1 MDGHHEKELYQVKK
15 RLLSLALA
23 LVLVT
28 ALVPAS
34 MAAEA
39 DAEDKILL
47 VQANDF
53 DPTSDTNDG
62 IYIAEMT
69 DRYFEG
75 GVEAGMEALLE
86 AGQVYL
92 NGMAIPADAEPFYMN
107 GMPAIWQKED
117 GHWTWQA
124 HDKLNAD
131 NESKIPHNGDYSFE
145 FARRRFV
152 LAVSALRGMTT
163 TITAEDGAAY
173 ATRVDFVVKSGAQV
187 EKIAVNDDGTTTVWG
202 VPVDATSYNTDG
214 GPNDVEPRTI
224 PTANFD
230 SAIEEGD
237 TVLYWYDNDGW
248 HMDRCIPITGLMN
261 ATDHFNITVNGVTYS
276 DALIVRY
283 NMQAGSRPSQFISA
297 TNNLEL
303 QNIPVTLWNTETG
316 YVVGISRMDN
326 AKDALTAAIAYCD
339 KLMDGA
345 EIVASDD
352 GVGVPVGAYYASQA
366 NVDAFY
372 ANYES
377 AKAVLADPTSTNAQ
391 MDAAT
396 QALGFKL
403 SGRSGLV
410 RKTSG
415 DLLAQIDTQRVGGG
429 GMGNAVGIYDY
440 PQYFDED
447 GVFGVVAAGNF
458 YINDFQVPA
467 NAGELAALGGEGFV
481 VNSGATSLT
490 AGNGVFL
497 VDGKD
502 KGSDY
507 AAAVKALIN
516 DELPGGLHIDL
527 YDTDGDGK
535 AEVVKLWYTE
545 GLIVNGI
552 SRDADGNF
560 ILYRGDLE
568 RVPSHAGRLY
578 DADNFGGILGETVK
592 PENFDATIQEG
603 DGAVFYLTPDG
614 WIVKRAVEANGIL
627 VDGVDHDFY
636 QIDGTK
642 YTDTM
647 KYSRDNLIVAQRNG
661 EFANAH
667 TYFGFKNNDKGIKVS
682 MWMDPYSMSPIGITS
697 NENAKVFLT
706 DAIAQS
712 RAKLD
717 SVTLTDAAAAEQKF
731 AYAAL
736 EEAIELAEATLA
748 DVDSG
753 NSELDFYVYYLYLA
767 QAGTG
772 SDIGAAFSGFFTN
785 AEFGWERMNAYPGF
799 DALFTGAESGPAS
812 SDGTYTVAA
821 GDCLWSI
828 AARIYGSGSQ
838 FGKIAEAN
846 GIAAPYT
853 IYTGQVLTMPA
864 K

>member
-1 MDGHHEKELYQVKK
+1 MKK
-15 RLLSLALA
+15 KWIPLALA
-23 LVLVT
+23 LVL
-28 ALVPAS
+28 AIMLVPAAL
-34 MAAEA
+34 AAEA

-62 IYIAEMT
+62 IYIAEVT
-69 DRYFEG
+69 DQYFEG

-86 AGQVYL
+86 AGNVYL
-92 NGMAIPADAEPFYMN
+92 NGMTIPADAETFYMN
-107 GMPAIWQKED
+107 GMPAIWQKAD

-131 NESKIPHNGDYSFE
+131 NEEKIPHNGDYSFE

-187 EKIAVNDDGTTTVWG
+187 EKIVVNNDATTTVWG

-214 GPNDVEPRTI
+214 GPNNVESRTI

-230 SAIEEGD
+230 QTIKEGD

-248 HMDRCIPITGLMN
+248 HMERCVPVVGLMD
-261 ATDHFNITVNGVTYS
+261 ATDHFNIKVNGVTYS

-297 TNNLEL
+297 TNNLSL
-303 QNIPVTLWNTETG
+303 KDIPVTLWNTETG

-326 AKDALTAAIAYCD
+326 AKDGLTAAIAYCD
-339 KLMDGA
+339 ELMAGA
-345 EIVASDD
+345 EIVASND
-352 GVGVPVGAYYASQA
+352 GAGVPVGAYYASQ
-366 NVDAFY
+366 NNIDAFY
-372 ANYES
+372 AGYEN

-396 QALGFKL
+396 QALGSKVG
-403 SGRSGLV
+403 GRNGLV
-410 RKTSG
+410 QKTSG
-415 DLLAQIDTQRVGGG
+415 DLLAQINTERVGGG
-429 GMGNAVGIYDY
+429 GMGKAVGICDY
-440 PQYFDED
+440 PQFFGDS
-447 GVFGVVAAGNF
+447 GVLGVVEAGNF

-467 NAGELAALGGEGFV
+467 NPTELAALGENGFV
-481 VNSGATSLT
+481 VNSGATTLT
-490 AGNGVFL
+490 AKDGKYL
-497 VDGKD
+497 VDGK
-502 KGSDY
+502 KEFTEY
-507 AAAVKALIN
+507 ADAVKALIN

-527 YDTDGDGK
+527 YDANGDGK
-535 AEVVKLWYTE
+535 ADVVKLWYTE
-545 GLIVNGI
+545 GLIVNKI
-552 SRDADGNF
+552 SQDADGNY

-578 DADNFGGILGETVK
+578 DADNFGNILGEVIK
-592 PENFDATIQEG
+592 PENFDTSIKEG
-603 DGAVFYLTPDG
+603 DGAIFYLTPDG
-614 WIVKRAVEANGIL
+614 WIVKRAIEANGIF

-636 QIDGTK
+636 QIDNVK

-682 MWMDPYSMSPIGITS
+682 MWMDTYSMSPIGITS

-712 RAKLD
+712 KAKLA
-717 SVTLTDAAAAEQKF
+717 SVTLTDTATAEQKF

-736 EEAIELAEATLA
+736 EEAIKLAEATLA
-748 DVDSG
+748 DTDSY
-753 NSELDFYVYYLYLA
+753 NSEYDFYVYYLYLA

-772 SDIGAAFSGFFTN
+772 KDIGAAFSGFFTN

-799 DALFTGAESGPAS
+799 DALFAEKEPTADPKPVPSGE
-812 SDGTYTVAA
+812 TYTVAA
-821 GDCLWSI
+821 GDCLWNI
-828 AARIYGSGSQ
+828 AAKVYGSGAQ
-838 FGKIAEAN
+838 FGKIATAN
-846 GIAAPYT
+846 NIAAPYT
-853 IYTGQVLTMPA
+853 IYIGQVLTIPA

>member
-1 MDGHHEKELYQVKK
+1 MKK
-15 RLLSLALA
+15 RLFSLALA
-23 LVLVT
+23 LSLAITLVPT
-28 ALVPAS
+28 AL
-34 MAAEA
+34 AAEA
-39 DAEDKILL
+39 DAEDQVLL

-62 IYIAEMT
+62 IYIAELT
-69 DRYFEG
+69 DQYFEG

-92 NGMAIPADAEPFYMN
+92 NGLAIPADAETFTMN

-131 NESKIPHNGDYSFE
+131 NEEKIPHNGDYSFE

-163 TITAEDGAAY
+163 TITAENGAAY
-173 ATRVDFVVKSGAQV
+173 ATRVDFVVKSAGQV
-187 EKIAVNDDGTTTVWG
+187 EKIVVNSDGTTTVWG

-214 GPNDVEPRTI
+214 GPNDVESRTI

-230 SAIEEGD
+230 PAIKEGD
-237 TVLYWYDNDGW
+237 TVLYWEDAEGW
-248 HMDRCIPITGLMN
+248 HMERCVPVVGLMD
-261 ATDHFNITVNGVTYS
+261 AADHFNIKVNGVTYS

-297 TNNLEL
+297 ANNLEL

-326 AKDALTAAIAYCD
+326 AKEALTAAIAYCD
-339 KLMDGA
+339 ELLADA
-345 EIVASDD
+345 EVIASDD

-372 ANYES
+372 ANYAN
-377 AKAVLADPTSTNAQ
+377 AKAVLDNPASTNAQ

-396 QALGFKL
+396 QALGSKL
-403 SGRSGLV
+403 SGKNGLV
-410 RKTSG
+410 LKTSG
-415 DLLAQIDTQRVGGG
+415 DLIAEIDTQRVGGG
-429 GMGNAVGIYDY
+429 AMGNAVGIYDY
-440 PQYFDED
+440 PEYFDEA
-447 GVFGVVAAGNF
+447 GVFGVVEAGNF

-467 NAGELAALGGEGFV
+467 SPEELAALGEEGFV

-490 AGNGVFL
+490 AGDGAFL

-502 KGSDY
+502 KGSEY
-507 AAAVKALIN
+507 AAAIKSLIN
-516 DELPGGLHIDL
+516 DELPGGLHMDL
-527 YDTDGDGK
+527 YDTDSDGK
-535 AEVVKLWYTE
+535 ADVVKLWYTE
-545 GLIVNGI
+545 GLIVNRI
-552 SRDADGNF
+552 SRDAAGNY
-560 ILYRGDLE
+560 ILDRGGLE

-578 DADNFGGILGETVK
+578 DADNFGNILGETVK
-592 PENFDATIQEG
+592 PENFDFSLKEG

-614 WIVKRAVEANGIL
+614 WIVKKAVEANGIF

-636 QIDGTK
+636 QIDATK

-697 NENAKVFLT
+697 NENARVFLT

-712 RAKLD
+712 KAKLA
-717 SVTLTDAAAAEQKF
+717 SVTLTGTATAEQKF

-736 EEAIELAEATLA
+736 EEAVQLAEETLA
-748 DVDSG
+748 DPDSY
-753 NSELDFYVYYLYLA
+753 NSELDFWVYYLYLA

-799 DALFTGAESGPAS
+799 DALFTAAEPAP
-812 SDGTYTVAA
+812 SDDTYTVAA
-821 GDCLWSI
+821 GDCLWNI
-828 AARIYGSGSQ
+828 AAKVYGSGAQ
-838 FGKIAEAN
+838 FGRIAQAN

-853 IYTGQVLTMPA
+853 IYVGQVLTIPA
-864 K
+864 P